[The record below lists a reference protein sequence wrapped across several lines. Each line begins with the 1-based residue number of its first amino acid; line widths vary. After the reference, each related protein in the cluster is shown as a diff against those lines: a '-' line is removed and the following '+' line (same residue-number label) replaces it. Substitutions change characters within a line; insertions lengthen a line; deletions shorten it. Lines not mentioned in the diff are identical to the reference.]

1 MIYQT
6 NDKRYVKDGV
16 STAVLNIDEEGFKSF
31 KLERDRILQ
40 QQKTQQEV
48 ADMKQEISEIKQL
61 LKQLINGNTNG
72 KTSI

>member
-48 ADMKQEISEIKQL
+48 ADMKQEMSEIKQL

>member
-6 NDKRYVKDGV
+6 NDKRYAKDGE
-16 STAVLNIDEEGFKSF
+16 STAVLNIDHEGYKSF

-40 QQKTQQEV
+40 QLKTQQEV
-48 ADMKQEISEIKQL
+48 ADMKQEMSEIKQL

-72 KTSI
+72 KTGI

>member
-16 STAVLNIDEEGFKSF
+16 STAILNIDEEGFKSF

>member
-16 STAVLNIDEEGFKSF
+16 STAILNIDEEGFKSF

-48 ADMKQEISEIKQL
+48 ADMKQEMSEIKQL

>member
-16 STAVLNIDEEGFKSF
+16 STAILNIDEEGFKSF

-48 ADMKQEISEIKQL
+48 ADMKQEMLEIKQL

>member
-6 NDKRYVKDGV
+6 NDKRYAKDGE
-16 STAVLNIDEEGFKSF
+16 STAVLNIDEEGYKSF

-40 QQKTQQEV
+40 QLKTQQEV
-48 ADMKQEISEIKQL
+48 ADMKQEMFEIKQL

>member
-40 QQKTQQEV
+40 QLKTQQEV
-48 ADMKQEISEIKQL
+48 ADMKQEMSEIKQL

>member
-1 MIYQT
+1 MIFQT
-6 NDKRYVKDGV
+6 NDKRYVKDGE

-40 QQKTQQEV
+40 QLKTQQEV
-48 ADMKQEISEIKQL
+48 ADMKQEMLEIKQL

-72 KTSI
+72 KTGI